1 MARRRRTGGLGSRRS
16 RWWTVGLVLALVVG
30 GGALAGARSLT
41 TPEQVPTIT
50 DDDGRSLVLRGF
62 STAGSAKAAPD
73 GLPELR
79 PEDISREN
87 ADMGTNFV
95 RFLISW
101 RSVEPRPGAYDQDY
115 LDHVAERVDWYAER
129 GYRVMLDMHQDL
141 YGGGI
146 VPGEA
151 LGNGAPAWA
160 THTDGLPIG
169 EHDMWELYYLEP
181 GVVRAF
187 DNFWNAT
194 GAHPELQEHD
204 VDAWKAVAER
214 FADEPAVIAYDLM
227 NEPYGGSLQGPA
239 FEAGPLTSLYQS
251 ITDEIRT
258 VDETTWLCLEPQAMG
273 VNWATPSALGPVDD
287 PRAGPPRVAYCPHLY
302 PLPMDVGGGY
312 SGTTKSLVD
321 GTVRTWLGNTLR
333 TSERLGDV
341 PVVLGEFGL
350 DTTKPGALEYVDAVY
365 DMADEH
371 GFAVAYWSRDPGT
384 WGPYDTKGR
393 PRNLVDA
400 LARPYP
406 RSVSGS
412 LGPVTVREDGL
423 SFEVDP
429 EGDRRARVYLP
440 EDFTPGAGRPDVE
453 VVGAQITGWD
463 AERRVL
469 GLTVDADASTVRLR
483 HAS

>member
-1 MARRRRTGGLGSRRS
+1 MVDRGLPRGPGSRRS
-16 RWWTVGLVLALVVG
+16 RRWTLGIVVALVV
-30 GGALAGARSLT
+30 AGVVVSGVRSAT
-41 TPEQVPTIT
+41 SPDEVPTLT
-50 DDDGRSLVLRGF
+50 DDEGRALVLRGF
-62 STAGSAKAAPD
+62 STAGSAKSSPD
-73 GLPELR
+73 GLPTLR
-79 PEDISREN
+79 PRDVSREN

-101 RSVEPRPGAYDQDY
+101 RAVEPRPGEYDQRY
-115 LDHVAERVDWYAER
+115 LDDVAERVDWYAER
-129 GYRVMLDMHQDL
+129 GYHVMLDMHQDL

-160 THTDGLPIG
+160 TYTDGLPVG
-169 EHDMWELYYLEP
+169 QHDMWELYYLEP

-194 GAHPELQEHD
+194 GAHPELQEHY
-204 VDAWKAVAER
+204 VDAWKVVAER
-214 FADEPAVIAYDLM
+214 FTDEPAVIAYDLM

-258 VDETTWLCLEPQAMG
+258 VDDSTWLCLEPQAMG
-273 VNWATPSALGPVDD
+273 VNWATPTGLGPVDD
-287 PRAGPPRVAYCPHLY
+287 PREGPARIAYCPHLY

-312 SGTTKSLVD
+312 TGTTKALVD
-321 GTVRTWLGNTLR
+321 GTVRTWLGNTMR
-333 TSERLGDV
+333 TAERLGDV

-371 GFAVAYWSRDPGT
+371 GFAIAYWSRDPGT
-384 WGPYDTKGR
+384 WGPYDAKGE

-400 LARPYP
+400 LDRPYP
-406 RSVSGS
+406 RSVAGEIGS
-412 LGPVTVREDGL
+412 IEAAEDGL
-423 SFEVDP
+423 EFEVQP
-429 EGDRRARVYLP
+429 SGDRVARVYLP
-440 EDFTPGAGRPDVE
+440 PDFAAGAGRPE
-453 VVGAQITGWD
+453 VTVSGAKVTGWHRK
-463 AERRVL
+463 EREL
-469 GLTVDADASTVRLR
+469 ELTVDTGATEVEVRPG
-483 HAS
+483 S